1 LHHEWLAAFEVDLPP
16 PVENDLAGCLPANGE
31 IQKMVIVAI
40 PGLKNR
46 SGMATITIINVP
58 AIIANRV
65 ITGRKGEL
73 WP

>member
-1 LHHEWLAAFEVDLPP
+1 LHHEWFAAFEVGLPP

-31 IQKMVIVAI
+31 NKKMVIVAL
-40 PGLKNR
+40 PGAENP
-46 SGMATITIINVP
+46 SGMAIITTINGP

-65 ITGRKGEL
+65 ITGRKGEI